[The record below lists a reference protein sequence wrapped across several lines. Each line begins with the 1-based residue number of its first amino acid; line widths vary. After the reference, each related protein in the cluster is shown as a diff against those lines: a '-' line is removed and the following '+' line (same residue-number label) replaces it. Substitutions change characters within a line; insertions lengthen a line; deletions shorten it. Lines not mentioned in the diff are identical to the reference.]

1 MVLQAHRNRCW
12 HNVVVDRIGSCLPFH
27 SNTLLQCLTLDVHF
41 RPSRPFVIMWS
52 VAHGKQP
59 TLAVLSTTRLYAMR
73 GPYVIFHDRT
83 SYCHLTHT
91 ISSVIRSPNSYSRGR
106 LHLHRSL
113 LCFILHN
120 QTDLPLSYWFCYT
133 FLFLRTFAVQS
144 CLTLILF
151 HLT

>member
-12 HNVVVDRIGSCLPFH
+12 HNVVVYRIGSCLPFH

-52 VAHGKQP
+52 LAHGKQP

-83 SYCHLTHT
+83 SYCHFTHT
-91 ISSVIRSPNSYSRGR
+91 ISSVIGSPNSSHRGR

-113 LCFILHN
+113 LCYSVCAAWSIKPK
-120 QTDLPLSYWFCYT
+120 TKLPSLVLMPSLPVNT
-133 FLFLRTFAVQS
+133 
-144 CLTLILF
+144 LF